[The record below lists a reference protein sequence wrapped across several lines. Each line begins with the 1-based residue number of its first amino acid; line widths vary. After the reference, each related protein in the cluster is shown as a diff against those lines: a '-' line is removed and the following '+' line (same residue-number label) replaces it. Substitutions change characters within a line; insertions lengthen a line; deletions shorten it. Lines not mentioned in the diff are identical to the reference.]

1 MQNVNRVEELPSNT
15 VSATKRI
22 RYKDIIREVRSL
34 GVPPHMK
41 GYRCYRV
48 SARYYHTLRYGHEG
62 DISEYSNEE

>member
-1 MQNVNRVEELPSNT
+1 MQNVNRIEEIPNNI

-41 GYRCYRV
+41 GYR
-48 SARYYHTLRYGHEG
+48 YYVMR
-62 DISEYSNEE
+62 